1 MAFTANLGKKMKSR
15 MSAEGLDVPGPQ
27 EAVSPAITT
36 SRPRLLVFHINDST
50 DDQVL
55 FQAACKKA
63 GVPFYWHTAET
74 AAGGIAYLESVA
86 ARSRTH
92 AVRWPDLVVL
102 DLAMPGENG
111 IKVLEYIRAKPELRR
126 LVVIVL
132 TGHPDPAMAEEA
144 VKLGANSVLRK
155 PVDFGDTVKLM
166 TALYEMWRMAKRPSI

>member
-1 MAFTANLGKKMKSR
+1 MAVTANFRQENESR
-15 MSAEGLDVPGPQ
+15 MNAEGLDVPGPQ

-50 DDQVL
+50 DDQVI
-55 FQAACKKA
+55 FQAACKEA
-63 GVPFYWHTAET
+63 EIPFDWQTAET
-74 AAGGIAYLESVA
+74 AAGGISYLESVA
-86 ARSRTH
+86 VRSRTH

-102 DLAMPGENG
+102 DLAMPGESG
-111 IKVLEYIRAKPELRR
+111 LKVLEYIRAKPELRR

-155 PVDFGDTVKLM
+155 PTDFGDTIKLM
-166 TALYEMWRMAKRPSI
+166 TALYEMWRMAKRPSM